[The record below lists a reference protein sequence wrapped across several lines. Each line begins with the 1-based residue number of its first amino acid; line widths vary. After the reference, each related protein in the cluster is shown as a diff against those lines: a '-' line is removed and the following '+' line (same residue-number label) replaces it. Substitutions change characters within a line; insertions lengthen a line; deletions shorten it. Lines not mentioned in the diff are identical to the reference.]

1 VAQAVVMGA
10 SRGLGRAVAES
21 LAEDGNEVHLLA
33 RSSTAL
39 NDAVAAIGGRA
50 HGHKV
55 DVGNPEALDERLSA
69 IEASGGI
76 DILVANGGG
85 PKPGDLTELTDEDW
99 RVAWQLTLMST
110 VRAVR
115 AVIPAMI
122 ARGSGRIVVLGS
134 SSVRVPIPRL
144 LLSNVYRAG
153 VLSLVKSLAPEL
165 APHAVTINMVSPGRI
180 DTDRV
185 RALDEARAARR
196 GVPIE
201 QERAEAI
208 GRIPAGRY
216 GEPAELAALVAF
228 LAGPSASYIT
238 GQSLLVDGGL
248 VNALP

>member
-33 RSSTAL
+33 RSSNAL

-50 HGHKV
+50 HAHKV
-55 DVGNPEALDERLSA
+55 DVGNPQALDESLTA

-165 APHAVTINMVSPGRI
+165 APHAITINMVSPGRI

-185 RALDEARAARR
+185 RALDAARAARR

-228 LAGPSASYIT
+228 LAGPSAGYIT